1 MHTLGQ
7 RYRCLQCHALWAHI
21 CLLLA
26 LSLPG
31 CATTVSANW
40 QAQLG
45 STCPTSA
52 ELGKFMPWDRLEL
65 RVFGQEE
72 LSGTY
77 EVSPRGTITVPTLGE
92 IDVNGMRCDELEGML
107 TQMLKDAYLRDPS
120 VVCINKEISKTAVT
134 VDGQVQKPGIVE
146 FRPGLMLTDVI
157 AQSGG
162 PTTRASSN
170 AVVIVRKHDTQ
181 TQSVTVPYQD
191 ILMGKVPNICLYPGD
206 LIYVPQSVF

>member
-1 MHTLGQ
+1 MRASGQ
-7 RYRCLQCHALWAHI
+7 RHRRQWRHAFRANVCLG
-21 CLLLA
+21 LA
-26 LSLPG
+26 LAFLG
-31 CATTVSANW
+31 CGSTITADW

-45 STCPTSA
+45 TSCPTSA
-52 ELGKFMPWDRLEL
+52 ELGKFMPWDKLEL

-92 IDVNGMRCDELEGML
+92 IEVSGMRCDELGQLL

-134 VDGQVQKPGIVE
+134 VDGQVQKPGIVD

-162 PTTRASSN
+162 PTTRASGN
-170 AVVIVRKHDTQ
+170 AVVIVRKQDNQ
-181 TQSVTVPYQD
+181 TQSITVPYQD
-191 ILMGKVPNICLYPGD
+191 ILTGKVPNICLYPGD

>member
-1 MHTLGQ
+1 
-7 RYRCLQCHALWAHI
+7 
-21 CLLLA
+21 
-26 LSLPG
+26 
-31 CATTVSANW
+31 
-40 QAQLG
+40 
-45 STCPTSA
+45 
-52 ELGKFMPWDRLEL
+52 MPWDRLEL

-77 EVSPRGTITVPTLGE
+77 EVSPRGTINVPTLGE

-170 AVVIVRKHDTQ
+170 AVVIVRKHDTP

-191 ILMGKVPNICLYPGD
+191 ILMGKGPNICLYPGD
-206 LIYVPQSVF
+206 LIYFPQSVF

>member
-1 MHTLGQ
+1 
-7 RYRCLQCHALWAHI
+7 
-21 CLLLA
+21 
-26 LSLPG
+26 
-31 CATTVSANW
+31 
-40 QAQLG
+40 
-45 STCPTSA
+45 
-52 ELGKFMPWDRLEL
+52 MPWDRLEL

-157 AQSGG
+157 KCKNPRCISSIEEECDQIFEL
-162 PTTRASSN
+162 SSN
-170 AVVIVRKHDTQ
+170 
-181 TQSVTVPYQD
+181 
-191 ILMGKVPNICLYPGD
+191 GKYRC
-206 LIYVPQSVF
+206 IYCEQELQVKPE